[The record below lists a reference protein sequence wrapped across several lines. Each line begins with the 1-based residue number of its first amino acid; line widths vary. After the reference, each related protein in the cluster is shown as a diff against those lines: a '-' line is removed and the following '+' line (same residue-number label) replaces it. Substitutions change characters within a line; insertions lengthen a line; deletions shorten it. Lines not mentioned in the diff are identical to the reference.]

1 MKRKEFG
8 NILLFVMIAVLGV
21 IYGCVKLMNVPE
33 SIIYSTKVT
42 IVIGILVGV
51 GVGAGIVAA
60 VNNIRNNRLDQKLWD
75 DMNLNDKLEVTKV
88 EDTNN

>member
-42 IVIGILVGV
+42 IVIGVLFGIGI
-51 GVGAGIVAA
+51 GAGIVAA